1 MPKTNLEFGRLGEKA
16 AVDFLKNN
24 GYKIIRRNYKNKLG
38 EIDIIAQEKD
48 VLVFIEVKSR
58 RTTAYGLPQEAVHS
72 FKQGQMGKVALY
84 YLKENNLLEKRARF
98 DIISVTNINESPQI
112 NLIRNAFELQDKYS
126 Y

>member
-1 MPKTNLEFGRLGEKA
+1 MPKINLEFGRLGEKA

-58 RTTAYGLPQEAVHS
+58 RTTTYGLPQEAVHS

-98 DIISVTNINESPQI
+98 DIISITNINESPQI